1 MDDLDRKHLGFRR
14 GQVVDVQVVRNAL
27 LAPPAATGHTESG
40 YLVEL
45 PQGSKHV
52 GQSVRARLGK
62 IGRSLAEAEVLGR
75 GSGGPSGLPT
85 PPIERDH
92 RPERPERGPRG
103 GGGGAGPKPE
113 TPAKPDAAESGSG
126 GGGKQPARRPAR
138 RGGRER
144 PREGQPA

>member
-1 MDDLDRKHLGFRR
+1 
-14 GQVVDVQVVRNAL
+14 VVDVQVVRNAL
-27 LAPPAATGHTESG
+27 LAPPAATGHTDSG

-85 PPIERDH
+85 PPVERDH
-92 RPERPERGPRG
+92 RPERGPRG
-103 GGGGAGPKPE
+103 GGGAGPKPE
-113 TPAKPDAAESGSG
+113 AAAKPEAADAGSG
-126 GGGKQPARRPAR
+126 AGGKQPARRPAR
-138 RGGRER
+138 RGRER